1 MLKRKDANN
10 GAEIN
15 EFILEKG
22 GNLQNEK
29 ETFSWIFGEI
39 KNNIMF
45 IKSKVLWKVIIE
57 MKNRVSEI
65 TSQKKQ
71 LNIEFW
77 TLSESQTKRWKG
89 DVTEEYGSTER
100 QGAPLRQFP
109 FRCKSLHR
117 MIYPVPSKKIK
128 SDPHSE

>member
-15 EFILEKG
+15 EFVLEKG

-57 MKNRVSEI
+57 MKSRVSEI

-89 DVTEEYGSTER
+89 DVTEEYGSIER
-100 QGAPLRQFP
+100 QGQL
-109 FRCKSLHR
+109 
-117 MIYPVPSKKIK
+117 
-128 SDPHSE
+128 